1 MKSRSSLPRRLI
13 VNADD
18 FGLAP
23 AVNAGVVEAFRHG
36 ILTSTTLLANAP
48 AFDEAV
54 RLARENPGLGVG
66 VHLNLVRGRPLSP
79 AQTVPLLA
87 GAGGEFRR
95 FRLARLSRGFLSQAE
110 AEYRRQIERVM
121 EAGLAPTHIDFE
133 KHHAWQG
140 PLYLLAC
147 RLAGEYGIGAA
158 RTLREPV
165 AWSGRKL
172 SWPGTARMARAA
184 MLRSGFDMGGGWKD
198 GGLARPDRLL
208 GQCHIGAM
216 DERVW
221 LSLVKSLPAGVS
233 EVMTHPGKGG
243 TTAAGEMGESWLD
256 GMREVELAALLSA
269 NVREAVDAAG
279 IELVHF
285 GALKRP
291 ES

>member
-1 MKSRSSLPRRLI
+1 MRSRNNGPRSLI

-18 FGLAP
+18 FGLSP
-23 AVNAGVVEAFRHG
+23 AVNAGVADAFRHG

-54 RLARENPGLGVG
+54 RIARENPALGIG
-66 VHLNLVRGRPLSP
+66 VHLNLVRGRPLSS
-79 AQTVPLLA
+79 AESVPLLA
-87 GAGGEFRR
+87 GPDGEFRR
-95 FRLARLSRGFLSQAE
+95 FRLGRLSRPFLTQAE
-110 AEYRRQIERVM
+110 GEYRRQIERVL
-121 EAGLAPTHIDFE
+121 EAGVKPTHIDFE

-147 RLAGEYGIGAA
+147 RLAGEYGIRAA

-172 SWPGTARMARAA
+172 GWPGAAKIARAA
-184 MLRSGFDMGGGWKD
+184 ILRGGFDLGGGWKA

-221 LSLVKSLPAGVS
+221 LSLLASLPPGVS
-233 EVMTHPGKGG
+233 EVMTHPGTGG
-243 TTAAGEMGESWLD
+243 ASGMGESWLD
-256 GMREVELAALLSA
+256 GMREMELSALLSA
-269 NVREAVDAAG
+269 RVREAVDAGG

-285 GALKRP
+285 GALPNPKP
-291 ES
+291 